1 MTSSSA
7 LERGAFPTGPGSIFI
22 MTLQDLSPPAK
33 VHYLYLLPY
42 SEIKWSRRELGER
55 LGFFKEVV
63 HRALAELETAELLT
77 YVEAPRPGRVTPFH
91 LQRGAEPTG
100 WQVRR
105 RKLPTALL
113 DTRPSTKVAYLYLC
127 GIKTARTTDEVATVL
142 GMSYPSVYQ
151 ALRQLEDKGIATH
164 KGENPQR
171 FTRS

>member
-1 MTSSSA
+1 
-7 LERGAFPTGPGSIFI
+7 

-42 SEIKWSRRELGER
+42 GEVKWSRRELGER

-77 YVEAPRPGRVTPFH
+77 YVEAPRPGRVTPFR
-91 LQRGAEPTG
+91 LLRDAKPTG
-100 WQVRR
+100 WQARR
-105 RKLPTALL
+105 RKLPTKLL
-113 DTRPSTKVAYLYLC
+113 DTRPSTKAAHLYLR
-127 GIKTARTTDEVATVL
+127 GAKKASTTDEVASTL

-151 ALRQLEDKGIATH
+151 ALRQLEDKGLATH
-164 KGENPQR
+164 TGENPQR